1 MIILTPNRRLTAF
14 SLQQFNEQQLA
25 ANKLSWITP
34 QIFPLETWL
43 HEIWNLCLDNN
54 LASYRPLLTP
64 KQQQLLFT
72 QIIQK
77 ADIEHQLLRVSA
89 TAQNA
94 IQAWKFLK
102 QYQVD
107 LHELAAYAD
116 FTADTAA
123 FHTWLQAYLLWLDQY
138 NYYDFVQMVDVLNN
152 LIPEII
158 DLLPKQICLRGF
170 NELTPQYHKLFAS
183 FAEHGIQISHDQ
195 LTTPGAQMFKTGF
208 MTDKQELI
216 AAATWSLQQLEQHK
230 NQTIGIVI
238 PNLEELRDH
247 IHNHIAPLFAPG
259 LLNVSAPL
267 PLANYA
273 LIYSA
278 LQILNLATAEINY
291 ADFSALLRSPYIAGY
306 FAERNQRAQLD
317 RMLRD
322 RVEAKVRWQ
331 RIFDLIPEEY
341 SMLKQAIQ
349 NFVTQISNLNG
360 KDLAQYWVIEIQ
372 ALLQCWGWPG
382 DLLCTDDA
390 MQAQEHDLMSCW
402 SSLLEEYCQLSIILP
417 KHSFS
422 DSVQIVRRLANEIP
436 FAPAETGLTKVHIL
450 GLLEAE
456 GLVFDHMWVCGMTR
470 DNWPPAA
477 KPNPF
482 IPIEIQRKYNLP
494 HSTADRELLMAKK
507 YTANLQ
513 QGGKETV
520 VFSFAQILDDYPTQ
534 ISNLLADLPHKTFT
548 LANANPKELAVLEH
562 WTDNQTTPYVGS
574 YVSGGAASLRMQA
587 QCPFKA
593 NAELRLL
600 AKPLAE
606 PQTIL
611 TPLHRGSIVH
621 AVLEEFWRK
630 CKSHAQLIKYT
641 ADELAQHLRTIIQN
655 VLHEWSRKLPFT
667 LTNSY
672 QILEGQRLFRLISRW
687 LEYEAERSPFVVVQ
701 MEEKTLVNIGP
712 LQINMIIDRIDQVGD
727 QYVIIDYKTG
737 DVTVNDWFTDPIYE
751 PQLPIYACAISREI
765 HAVAFAVLRSQD
777 LRFKGLAVDEGI
789 LPQVNVQQDWSQL
802 LQDWSSKLQQTAQN
816 FLEGHAAVSPYSPMT
831 CNLCQLHSICRIHEK
846 LI

>member
-25 ANKLSWITP
+25 ADKRSWVTP

-43 HEIWNLCLDNN
+43 HEVWNLCLDNN
-54 LASYRPLLTP
+54 LGSYRPLLTA

-72 QIIQK
+72 QIIQR
-77 ADIEHQLLRVSA
+77 ADIDHQLLRVNA

-107 LHELAAYAD
+107 LHELSAYAD
-116 FTADTAA
+116 FTPDTAA
-123 FHTWLQAYLLWLDQY
+123 FHIWLQAYLLWLDEH
-138 NYYDFVQMVDVLNN
+138 NYYDFVQMVDVLHN
-152 LIPEII
+152 LVPEII

-170 NELTPQYHKLFAS
+170 NELTPQYSKLFARL
-183 FAEHGIQISHDQ
+183 AECGIDITHDQ
-195 LTTPGAQMFKTGF
+195 LTTPGAQVFKTGF
-208 MTDKQELI
+208 MTDKQELMS
-216 AAATWSLQQLEQHK
+216 AALWASQQLEK
-230 NQTIGIVI
+230 NQQQTIGIVI
-238 PNLEELRDH
+238 PNLEEMRDH
-247 IHNHIAPLFAPG
+247 IHNHIAPIFAPG
-259 LLNVSAPL
+259 WLNISAPL

-273 LIYSA
+273 LIKSA
-278 LQILNLATAEINY
+278 LQILNLAAPEINY
-291 ADFSALLRSPYIAGY
+291 ADFSALLRSPYVAGY
-306 FAERNQRAQLD
+306 FVDRNQRAQLD
-317 RMLRD
+317 RMLREK
-322 RVEAKVRWQ
+322 VEAKIRWQ
-331 RIFDLIPEEY
+331 RLLDLLADDYP
-341 SMLKQAIQ
+341 MLKQSIQ
-349 NFVTQISNLNG
+349 DFIAQIAGLNS
-360 KDLAQYWVIEIQ
+360 KDAAQHWVIQIQ

-390 MQAQEHDLMSCW
+390 MQTQERDLISCW
-402 SSLLEEYCQLSIILP
+402 SALLEEYCQLSIILP
-417 KHSFS
+417 KHSFAE
-422 DSVQIVRRLANEIP
+422 SVQIVRRLANEIP

-477 KPNPF
+477 KANPF
-482 IPIEIQRKYNLP
+482 IPLEIQRKYNLP
-494 HSTADRELLMAKK
+494 HSTAQRELVMAQK

-520 VFSFAQILDDYPTQ
+520 IFSYAQMLDDYPTQ
-534 ISNLLADLPHKTFT
+534 ISNLLAHLPQQT
-548 LANANPKELAVLEH
+548 LTYTNIKAKELESLEP
-562 WTDNQTTPYVGS
+562 WIDNQAPTFIGS
-574 YVSGGAASLRMQA
+574 YVGGGASSLRMQA

-593 NAELRLL
+593 NAEIRLQ

-621 AVLEEFWRK
+621 AVLEEFWRT
-630 CKSHAQLIKYT
+630 CKSHAQLVSYN
-641 ADELAQHLRTIIQN
+641 AEELAQILQTVIQTTMDTWA
-655 VLHEWSRKLPFT
+655 HKLPFT

-672 QILEGQRLFRLISRW
+672 QVLEGQRLFRLISRW
-687 LEYEAERSPFVVVQ
+687 LEYEAKRSPFAVVQ
-701 MEEKTLVNIGP
+701 LEEKTLVNIGP
-712 LQINMIIDRIDQVGD
+712 LQINMIIDRIDQVAD

-751 PQLPIYACAISREI
+751 PQLPIYAVAISREM

-777 LRFKGLAVDEGI
+777 LRFKGLAAEEGI
-789 LPQVNVQQDWSQL
+789 LPQVNVANDWPQL
-802 LQDWSSKLQQTAQN
+802 LQEWRAKLNQTAQN
-816 FLEGHAAVSPYSPMT
+816 FIDGQAAVDPYSPMT
-831 CNLCQLHSICRIHEK
+831 CNICKLQSLCRIYEK
-846 LI
+846 QA